1 MSLDRFSNKEQV
13 KGNTPVYGKTLDVNP
28 SSTNAP
34 LLSGDIDG
42 RLTSG
47 IQFSPNFE
55 KHIYG
60 GNTLLYSSQNGTIPS
75 KDSTPV
81 GFNKFM
87 TISLTPEKDL
97 RDANILQGNYSIVY
111 NFLHKINKKLK
122 IVNIS
127 GDRTELELVGP
138 NNAFSDLRQLIE
150 RNDATTFASY
160 IRDFVLNF
168 GENNLF
174 DVTNI
179 ELGGVRV
186 GNVDSILSYPTSI
199 FNGIPTV
206 FIPADSNLQNFDGL
220 NPAWN
225 PMVEVYNPA
234 IGQSQ
239 ESRGALTGRSR
250 WFAVKRNFDMSL
262 GWESGQ
268 KLGTDY
274 NWVHD
279 LKYTPILR
287 GLKHQIN
294 TNQLSIEYKYF
305 DKTITNYN
313 RIYVKL
319 AKPLDDNIVV
329 NNIVDL
335 DARIKES
342 WVEKII
348 AFPSI
353 RNEKRPDFSQP
364 DFNIDLS
371 DRKGSNGTEFETWTS
386 LLDVDA
392 VTSQQLIN
400 KYFSGSLGDVKLNI
414 DYSDFQ
420 NFIHFSSATERVDNF
435 RYKLQ
440 QIEKFNDRINLLESV
455 SGSDALTNI
464 SQSMVRRDRIIG
476 GFDEFED
483 YLYYNTDSNIYTHW
497 SSSNFTIEPYPKS
510 STFPHVL
517 RDSDSTEGVNWYN
530 GVYASASLYDEFNDA
545 RLRNM
550 IPIHLQEDER
560 NEEYITF
567 VDMIGQHFDIQ
578 WTYIKS
584 LTDINE
590 REEHPQDGMSNDL
603 LASVA
608 ESLGW
613 KLSNGYSDTNLWQYA
628 LGVESDGTL
637 YQSGS
642 LKSKP
647 RDLIV
652 KETWRRIVNTIPM
665 LYKSKGSARSIKA
678 LLASYGIPQSFLQ
691 IREFGGPAIPS
702 RKNVFEKER
711 FVNKLQLSPSK
722 YISNPWDDIQSDRPN
737 SIEVIGKLP
746 KQNYHILRLS
756 DTTDNV
762 DLFWDYD
769 NETARIRLRVNSTD
783 IISSSYVS
791 YKERREVAVVLTSG
805 SIDINAAWVDDWG
818 EILANPTASL
828 SGANSTFNSVWTSTG
843 TVQVPGPTTDLN
855 VNSYET
861 ASIQE
866 VRYFRDGISNEII
879 TEHAK
884 NREAYFSDDNTTDL
898 DIDTSYDKLM
908 YRIFPDSGFST
919 NTSSIDSLHPNQNFT
934 QSDSGLIL
942 SASLI
947 NLESTDLVGEVD
959 TQFVTIPS
967 MGALNLMNNK
977 VRIESASLKAGLNP
991 DKSNELSEFDYAP
1004 NDSNLLGTY
1013 FSTTDTVNYDI
1024 YNSEGYFEIDD
1035 WVGDPDK
1042 RYNDSYPLLKYRAK
1056 NYFQKYTS
1064 GTAIDLIMDMLARY
1078 DMSVFDQ
1085 IKQLLPARVDW
1096 HKGILIEPHIFERN
1110 KYQRNRDITISRHHY
1125 EGNIPNVSG
1134 IITASRNDYDIAEID
1149 LYDYRAAEYKYQT
1162 PTLSSSVDTSYP
1174 ISTQVTSSTTLPT
1187 DFGSGSILRY
1197 NSPSVAGGTIN
1208 YGVTN
1213 KIDGTHFT
1221 IDSNIYASASSATIA
1236 YSSSTSTSGIN
1247 VKAFAISSSTI
1258 DTPSSG
1264 SFVNSQTLNDGDSIL
1279 ELSGSV
1285 LAVEQFVNS
1294 GNTLT
1299 LTIEGSTNLSG
1310 FRDSVNSLTTL
1321 TFESGV
1327 VELGSPPSQIQ
1338 IDLGGVDLGNGAF
1351 SMRVSGGT
1359 EVAGAASFSLS
1370 HMSAST
1376 QNHQVADN
1384 IVTAS
1389 NPSFGTNI
1397 TSSNKPSITFND
1409 GSGNKNYPILSRL
1422 STTHVV
1428 IDTSSY
1434 APNTSGSFVSSTL
1447 FVSSSNTQAITIDAY
1462 TNLYGP
1468 TGSLGR
1474 VVNTTYVNRSNGYWE
1489 YSPTGSTV
1497 LNHKK
1502 SKIYKVP
1509 KYFYSSDYSASVNLP
1524 NSTSMEYAEV
1534 QDTRLPLAIENL
1546 YYNGCRITSDSLTT
1560 DSPNTPDG
1568 GPVVEITNV
1577 DPNIL
1582 VFSGQSENDDS
1593 ISLSGANDR
1602 KVKTIPSNILLST
1615 KKNNEKSKNRSKLL
1629 DSAAETKAIR
1639 PLPFVFKNTKP
1650 KLNLRPNSN
1659 SLLSKILKRFR
1670 F

>member
-1 MSLDRFSNKEQV
+1 MSLDRFTNKDQV
-13 KGNTPVYGKTLDVNP
+13 KSNTPVYGKTLDVNP
-28 SSTNAP
+28 YSRNMA

-42 RLTSG
+42 NLASG
-47 IQFSPNFE
+47 VEFSPNFE
-55 KHIYG
+55 KHIYADDS
-60 GNTLLYSSQNGTIPS
+60 LLYSSQNGTIPS
-75 KDSTPV
+75 KESTPI
-81 GFNKFM
+81 GFNRYM

-111 NFLHKINKKLK
+111 NFLHKINKRLK

-127 GDRTELELVGP
+127 GDRTELEIVSTTP
-138 NNAFSDLRQLIE
+138 NAFNDLRQLVE
-150 RNDATTFASY
+150 RNSSTTFASH

-168 GENNLF
+168 GENNLV
-174 DVTNI
+174 DITNI
-179 ELGGVRV
+179 ELGGVRI
-186 GNVDSILSYPTSI
+186 GNIDSTLSYPTSI

-206 FIPADSNLQNFDGL
+206 FIPADSNLQNFDGI

-239 ESRGALTGRSR
+239 DSRGALTGRSR

-268 KLGTDY
+268 KIGTNY

-279 LKYTPILR
+279 LKYTPNR
-287 GLKHQIN
+287 EGLKHQIN

-319 AKPLDDNIVV
+319 SSPLDDNIVV

-353 RNEKRPDFSQP
+353 ENEKRPDFSQP

-392 VTSQQLIN
+392 TTSQQLIN

-414 DYSDFQ
+414 DYSDFK

-440 QIEKFNDRINLLESV
+440 QIEKFNDRVNLLESV

-464 SQSMVRRDRIIG
+464 SQSIVRRDRVIG
-476 GFDEFED
+476 GFDEFEE
-483 YLYYNTDSNIYTHW
+483 YLYYKTDSNIYTHW
-497 SSSNFTIEPYPKS
+497 SSSDFTIEPYPKS

-517 RDSDSTEGVNWYN
+517 RDTDSTEGVNWYN

-550 IPIHLQEDER
+550 IPIHLQEDVR
-560 NEEYITF
+560 NEEYTTF

-584 LTDINE
+584 LTNINE

-613 KLSNGYSDTNLWQYA
+613 KLSNGYSDVNLWKYA

-642 LKSKP
+642 LQSKP

-665 LYKSKGSARSIKA
+665 LYKTKGSARSIKA

-702 RKNVFEKER
+702 RKNVFERER
-711 FVNKLQLSPSK
+711 FVSKLQLSPSK

-762 DLFWDYD
+762 DLFWDYN
-769 NETARIRLRVNSTD
+769 NETARIRLSVNSTD

-818 EILANPTASL
+818 ELLANPSATL
-828 SGANSTFNSVWTSTG
+828 SGTNSTFNSVWTSTG

-866 VRYFRDGISNEII
+866 VRYFRDGISNEIV

-934 QSDSGLIL
+934 QSDNGLIL

-947 NLESTDLVGEVD
+947 NLEPADLVGEVD

-991 DKSNELSEFDYAP
+991 DESNELSEFDYAP

-1064 GTAIDLIMDMLARY
+1064 GTAIDLIMDMLSRY
-1078 DMSVFDQ
+1078 DMSVFEQ

-1125 EGNIPNVSG
+1125 EGNIPNMGG

-1149 LYDYRAAEYKYQT
+1149 LYDYRQAEYKYQI
-1162 PTLSSSVDTSYP
+1162 PTLSSSVDISYP
-1174 ISTQVTSSTTLPT
+1174 ITTQVTASATLPS

-1197 NSPSVAGGTIN
+1197 NSPSVAGGTLY

-1236 YSSSTSTSGIN
+1236 YSSSTSTTGIN
-1247 VKAFAISSSTI
+1247 VKS
-1258 DTPSSG
+1258 
-1264 SFVNSQTLNDGDSIL
+1264 NGDSIL
-1279 ELSGSV
+1279 YLSGSSI
-1285 LAVEQFVNS
+1285 ADFAQFVDS
-1294 GNTLT
+1294 SNTLT
-1299 LTIEGSTNLSG
+1299 LTINSSTNLQG
-1310 FRDSVNSLTTL
+1310 FRDSAQTLTTI
-1321 TFESGV
+1321 TFNSDA
-1327 VELGSPPSQIQ
+1327 VELGSPPSDIQ
-1338 IDLGGVDLGNGAF
+1338 IDLNGVDLGNGPFILQTSA
-1351 SMRVSGGT
+1351 T
-1359 EVAGAASFSLS
+1359 ELRGDAEFYLS
-1370 HMSAST
+1370 HMSSST
-1376 QNHQVADN
+1376 QNNQIADN

-1397 TSSNKPSITFND
+1397 KSSNNPSITFND

-1422 STTHVV
+1422 SNTHVV

-1447 FVSSSNTQAITIDAY
+1447 LVSSSTTQAITIDAY

-1468 TGSLGR
+1468 TGSLGS
-1474 VVNTTYVNRSNGYWE
+1474 VTNTTYVNRSNGYWE

-1502 SKIYKVP
+1502 SKIYQVP

-1524 NSTSMEYAEV
+1524 SSTSMEYAEV

-1560 DSPNTPDG
+1560 DSPDTPDG
-1568 GPVVEITNV
+1568 GPVVEITTA

-1593 ISLSGANDR
+1593 ISLSDGNDR
-1602 KVKTIPSNILLST
+1602 KLKTIPSNVLLST
-1615 KKNNEKSKNRSKLL
+1615 KKNNDKSKNRNKLL
-1629 DSAAETKAIR
+1629 DKVFETESIK

-1659 SLLSKILKRFR
+1659 SLLSKILKKFR